1 MVEYVLRI
9 TLAIMKG
16 RGVVMDSKIIYFK
29 NPGVE
34 NTEDVLSMARERA
47 GELGIRTILVAST
60 TGKTALKAVEVF
72 KGLRVIAVSHVSGM
86 LSPDTQ
92 EFSEENKKLIE
103 GKGGLILT
111 TTHAFSGVSRAVR
124 KKFGTHV
131 IGDMIANTLRVLGE
145 GMKVVCEIS
154 LMAAD
159 NGLVRTDED
168 VIAIGGSGSG
178 ADTAVVLKPV
188 NAHNF
193 FELRVREILCKPRF

>member
-1 MVEYVLRI
+1 MPQRI
-9 TLAIMKG
+9 ASLFLKG
-16 RGVVMDSKIIYFK
+16 RGVVMDSKIVYFE

-34 NTEDVLSMARERA
+34 NTEDVLSIARERA
-47 GELGIRTILVAST
+47 KELGIRTILVAST
-60 TGKTALKAVEVF
+60 TGRTALKAVEVF
-72 KGLRVIAVSHVSGM
+72 KGLQVVAVSHVSGM
-86 LSPDTQ
+86 ISPDTH
-92 EFSEENKKLIE
+92 EFTEANRKLIE
-103 GKGGLILT
+103 SKDGLILT

-131 IGDMIANTLRVLGE
+131 IGDLIANTLRVLGE

-159 NGLVRTDED
+159 SGLVRTDED
-168 VIAIGGSGSG
+168 VIAIGGTDSG

-193 FELRVREILCKPRF
+193 FELRVREILCKPHF

>member
-1 MVEYVLRI
+1 MESRI
-9 TLAIMKG
+9 
-16 RGVVMDSKIIYFK
+16 VYFE
-29 NPGVE
+29 NPGAE
-34 NTEDVLSMARERA
+34 NTEDVLSIAKKRA
-47 GELGIRTILVAST
+47 EELGIGTILVAST

-72 KGLRVIAVSHVSGM
+72 RGLRVIAVSHVTGM
-86 LSPDTQ
+86 ISPDTQ
-92 EFSEENKKLIE
+92 EFTEENRKLVE

-111 TTHAFSGVSRAVR
+111 TSHAFAGVSRAVR

-131 IGDMIANTLRVLGE
+131 IGDIIANTLRVFGE

-159 NGLVRTDED
+159 SGLVRTDED

-178 ADTAVVLKPV
+178 ADTAVVLRPV

-193 FELRVREILCKPRF
+193 FELKVKEILCKPRF